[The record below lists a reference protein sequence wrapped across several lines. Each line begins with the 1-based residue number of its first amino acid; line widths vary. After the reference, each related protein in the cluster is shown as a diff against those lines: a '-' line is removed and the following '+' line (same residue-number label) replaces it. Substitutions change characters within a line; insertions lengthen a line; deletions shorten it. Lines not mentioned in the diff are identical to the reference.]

1 MKSLLFIGGTGFL
14 GQSFF
19 DYINKRKLKIFN
31 LSKIIVISRKRKKI
45 QTKLK
50 TKFIKKSITDITHI
64 PVTNYIIYAANS
76 TNDLENLKGIDNF
89 ISLLTDKHK
98 KTKILFTSSGAVYG
112 LGKTKKKFK

>member
-50 TKFIKKSITDITHI
+50 
-64 PVTNYIIYAANS
+64 N
-76 TNDLENLKGIDNF
+76 
-89 ISLLTDKHK
+89 
-98 KTKILFTSSGAVYG
+98 
-112 LGKTKKKFK
+112 